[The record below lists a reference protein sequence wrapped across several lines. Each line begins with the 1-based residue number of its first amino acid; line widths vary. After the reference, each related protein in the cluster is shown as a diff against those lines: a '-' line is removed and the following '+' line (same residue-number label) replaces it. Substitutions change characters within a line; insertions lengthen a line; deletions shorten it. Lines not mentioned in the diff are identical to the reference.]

1 MTNSLEVR
9 CVPHPKIVIHTLNH
23 FKVIQGMRL

>member
-1 MTNSLEVR
+1 MTSSLEVR
-9 CVPHPKIVIHTLNH
+9 CVPNPKIAIHTLNH